1 VQLNVPIFSSG
12 MRSSK
17 VSQQRLALKQA
28 EVNLAQTTERLELE
42 HAQRRFDVITAQDL
56 YRNETQR
63 LELSRRVFERT
74 SVKFTEGVSSSFE
87 LTQEQNQFLSAQQS
101 YIQRLVDL
109 VNARAELRKALDLF

>member
-1 VQLNVPIFSSG
+1 
-12 MRSSK
+12 
-17 VSQQRLALKQA
+17 
-28 EVNLAQTTERLELE
+28 
-42 HAQRRFDVITAQDL
+42 VITAQDL
-56 YRNETQR
+56 YRSETQR

-109 VNARAELRKALDLF
+109 VNARAELRKALDRF